1 VTPDGQALVVAGT
14 VALLLG
20 GLGAGALLLAEPAPP
35 PASYEPTEQVPA
47 GVDYVGT
54 LDTTT
59 MRSDPAVENGTRAS
73 LEFQSRV
80 EFYDGP
86 PYPRALALSPP
97 PNASLDPLNA
107 SHVTYFGRGDS
118 PYGARLVV
126 ANWTAAEAVDALQER
141 RGVEF
146 ETETR
151 RGFTIH
157 RSPAGPAVA
166 VLDNGGEGGPVPR
179 QGPQLLAIG
188 NASAVDDAVT
198 VAIDRADPEAE
209 PTTVD
214 GALLRHYRETP
225 DGYVRFAYRFRPSTV
240 PDYPFV
246 GPAVR
251 TVEYVGTGYTV
262 NGSAAGNGPVAGNG
276 TVDRDVTAAR
286 NGTTTPDIR
295 VRVRITSEDADSA
308 DDVRNIMNA
317 GQSFYLFQSS
327 NATLKAELRQVSV
340 DVEGRT
346 VITDYES
353 TPQGLRVLVRGLF
366 RNQPEP
372 QSLAAPE
379 PQSLGTAEPR
389 TAVEPLRGGA

>member
-1 VTPDGQALVVAGT
+1 MPVTPNGQALAVAGT
-14 VALLLG
+14 VTLLLG
-20 GLGAGALLLAEPAPP
+20 GLGAGALLLAEPTPP

-54 LDTTT
+54 LNTTT

-73 LEFQSRV
+73 LRFQSRV

-86 PYPRALALSPP
+86 PYPRSLALSPP
-97 PNASLDPLNA
+97 PNASLDPSNA
-107 SHVTYFGRGDS
+107 SHVTHFGRSDS

-126 ANWTAAEAVDALQER
+126 ANWTAEEAVDALQER
-141 RGVEF
+141 RGIEF

-179 QGPQLLAIG
+179 EGPRLLAIG

-198 VAIDRADPEAE
+198 VAIDRADLEAE

-214 GALLRHYRETP
+214 GELLQRYEETP
-225 DGYVRFAYRFRPSTV
+225 DGYVRFAHRFRPSTV

-251 TVEYVGTGYTV
+251 TVEYVGSGYTL
-262 NGSAAGNGPVAGNG
+262 NRSAAEN
-276 TVDRDVTAAR
+276 R
-286 NGTTTPDIR
+286 TTTPDIR
-295 VRVRITSEDADSA
+295 VRIRITSEDADSA
-308 DDVRNIMNA
+308 DDVRNIMSA

-327 NATLKAELRQVSV
+327 NATLKAELRQVST

-353 TPQGLRVLVRGLF
+353 TPRGLRVLVRGLF
-366 RNQPEP
+366 ENQPEP
-372 QSLAAPE
+372 QSLTPPDGGDARSMP
-379 PQSLGTAEPR
+379 PR
-389 TAVEPLRGGA
+389 DGARPGVGA

>member
-1 VTPDGQALVVAGT
+1 VTPNGQALAVAGT
-14 VALLLG
+14 VTLLLG
-20 GLGAGALLLAEPAPP
+20 GLGAGALLLAEPTPP

-54 LDTTT
+54 LNTTT

-73 LEFQSRV
+73 LRFQSRV

-86 PYPRALALSPP
+86 PYPRSLALSPP
-97 PNASLDPLNA
+97 PNASLDPSNA
-107 SHVTYFGRGDS
+107 SHVTHFGRSDS

-126 ANWTAAEAVDALQER
+126 ANWTAEEAVDALQER
-141 RGVEF
+141 RGIEF

-179 QGPQLLAIG
+179 EGPRLLAIG

-198 VAIDRADPEAE
+198 VAIDRADLEAE

-214 GALLRHYRETP
+214 GELLQRYEETP
-225 DGYVRFAYRFRPSTV
+225 DGYVRFAHRFRPSTV

-251 TVEYVGTGYTV
+251 TVEYVGSGYTL
-262 NGSAAGNGPVAGNG
+262 NRSAAEN
-276 TVDRDVTAAR
+276 R
-286 NGTTTPDIR
+286 TTTPDIR
-295 VRVRITSEDADSA
+295 VRIRITSEDADSA
-308 DDVRNIMNA
+308 DDVRNIMSA

-340 DVEGRT
+340 GVAGRT
-346 VITDYES
+346 VVTDYES
-353 TPQGLRVLVRGLF
+353 TPRGLRVLVRGLF
-366 RNQPEP
+366 ENQPEP
-372 QSLAAPE
+372 QSLTPPDGGDARSMP
-379 PQSLGTAEPR
+379 PR
-389 TAVEPLRGGA
+389 DGARPGVGA

>member
-1 VTPDGQALVVAGT
+1 MTPNGQALAVAGT
-14 VALLLG
+14 VTLLLG
-20 GLGAGALLLAEPAPP
+20 GLGAGALLLAEPTPP

-54 LDTTT
+54 LNTTT

-73 LEFQSRV
+73 LRFQSRV

-86 PYPRALALSPP
+86 PYPRSLALSPP
-97 PNASLDPLNA
+97 PNASLDPSNA
-107 SHVTYFGRGDS
+107 SHVTHFGRSDS

-126 ANWTAAEAVDALQER
+126 ANWTAEEAVDALQER
-141 RGVEF
+141 RGIEF

-179 QGPQLLAIG
+179 EGPRLLAIG

-198 VAIDRADPEAE
+198 VAIDRADLEAE

-214 GALLRHYRETP
+214 GELLQRYEETP
-225 DGYVRFAYRFRPSTV
+225 DGYVRFAHRFRPSTV

-251 TVEYVGTGYTV
+251 TVEYVGSGYTL
-262 NGSAAGNGPVAGNG
+262 NRSAAEN
-276 TVDRDVTAAR
+276 R
-286 NGTTTPDIR
+286 TTTPDIR
-295 VRVRITSEDADSA
+295 VRIRITSEDADSA
-308 DDVRNIMNA
+308 DDVRNIMSA

-327 NATLKAELRQVSV
+327 NATLKAELRQVST

-353 TPQGLRVLVRGLF
+353 TPRGLRVLVRGLF
-366 RNQPEP
+366 ENQPEP
-372 QSLAAPE
+372 QSLTPPDGGDARSMP
-379 PQSLGTAEPR
+379 PR
-389 TAVEPLRGGA
+389 DGARPGVGA

>member
-1 VTPDGQALVVAGT
+1 VTPNGQALAVAGT
-14 VALLLG
+14 VTLLLG
-20 GLGAGALLLAEPAPP
+20 GLGAGALLLAEPTPP

-54 LDTTT
+54 LNTTT

-73 LEFQSRV
+73 LRFQSRV

-86 PYPRALALSPP
+86 PYPRSLALSPP
-97 PNASLDPLNA
+97 PNASLDPSNA
-107 SHVTYFGRGDS
+107 SHVTHFGRSDS

-126 ANWTAAEAVDALQER
+126 ANWTAEEAVDALQER
-141 RGVEF
+141 RGIEF

-179 QGPQLLAIG
+179 EGPRLLAIG

-198 VAIDRADPEAE
+198 VAIDRADLEAE

-214 GALLRHYRETP
+214 GELLQRYEETP
-225 DGYVRFAYRFRPSTV
+225 DGYVRFAHRFRPSTV

-251 TVEYVGTGYTV
+251 TVEYVGSGYTL
-262 NGSAAGNGPVAGNG
+262 NRSAAEN
-276 TVDRDVTAAR
+276 R
-286 NGTTTPDIR
+286 TTTPDIR
-295 VRVRITSEDADSA
+295 VRIRITSEDADSA
-308 DDVRNIMNA
+308 DDVRNIMSA

-327 NATLKAELRQVSV
+327 NATLKAELRQVST

-353 TPQGLRVLVRGLF
+353 TPRGLRVLVRGLF
-366 RNQPEP
+366 ENQPEP
-372 QSLAAPE
+372 QSLTPPDGGDARSMP
-379 PQSLGTAEPR
+379 PR
-389 TAVEPLRGGA
+389 DGARPGVGA

>member
-1 VTPDGQALVVAGT
+1 MTPDGQALAVAGT
-14 VALLLG
+14 VTLLLG
-20 GLGAGALLLAEPAPP
+20 GLGAGALLLTEPAPP

-54 LDTTT
+54 LNTTT
-59 MRSDPAVENGTRAS
+59 MRSDTAVENGTQAS
-73 LEFQSRV
+73 LGFQSRV

-97 PNASLDPLNA
+97 PNASLDPSNA
-107 SHVTYFGRGDS
+107 SHVTYFGRADS

-126 ANWTAAEAVDALQER
+126 ANWSAETAVDALGER
-141 RGVEF
+141 RGIEF

-157 RSPAGPAVA
+157 RSDAGPAVA

-179 QGPQLLAIG
+179 EGPRLLAIG

-209 PTTVD
+209 PTTVNGD
-214 GALLRHYRETP
+214 LLQRYREVP

-251 TVEYVGTGYTV
+251 TVEYVGSGYTL
-262 NGSAAGNGPVAGNG
+262 NRTDAGNG
-276 TVDRDVTAAR
+276 TDSGTGTA
-286 NGTTTPDIR
+286 TPDIR
-295 VRVRITSEDADSA
+295 VRIRITSEDADSA
-308 DDVRNIMNA
+308 DDVRNVMNA

-327 NATLKAELRQVSV
+327 NAALKTEVQQVTV
-340 DVEGRT
+340 DVDGRT
-346 VITDYES
+346 VTTDYES
-353 TPQGLRVLVRGLF
+353 TPRGLRILVRGLF
-366 RNQPEP
+366 ENQPEP
-372 QSLAAPE
+372 QSLATPGGTGAR
-379 PQSLGTAEPR
+379 SLPPR
-389 TAVEPLRGGA
+389 EGAGPGVDT

>member
-1 VTPDGQALVVAGT
+1 MTPNGQALAVAGT
-14 VALLLG
+14 VTLLLG
-20 GLGAGALLLAEPAPP
+20 GLGAGALLLTEPAPA

-47 GVDYVGT
+47 DVDYVGS
-54 LDTTT
+54 LNTTT
-59 MRSDPAVENGTRAS
+59 MRSDPAVENGTRSS
-73 LEFQSRV
+73 LGFQSRV
-80 EFYDGP
+80 EFYGGP
-86 PYPRALALSPP
+86 PYLRALALSPP
-97 PNASLDPLNA
+97 PNASLDPGNA
-107 SHVTYFGRGDS
+107 SHITYFGRADS

-126 ANWTAAEAVDALQER
+126 ADWTAEEAVDALQER
-141 RGVEF
+141 RGIEF

-166 VLDNGGEGGPVPR
+166 VLDNGAEGGPVPR
-179 QGPQLLAIG
+179 EGPRLLAIG

-214 GALLRHYRETP
+214 GELLQRYDETP

-251 TVEYVGTGYTV
+251 TVEYVGSGYTL
-262 NGSAAGNGPVAGNG
+262 NRTVAGNG
-276 TVDRDVTAAR
+276 TDSGNATA
-286 NGTTTPDIR
+286 TPDIR
-295 VRVRITSEDADSA
+295 VRIRIASEDADSA

-327 NATLKAELRQVSV
+327 NATLKTELRQVTV

-346 VITDYES
+346 VVTDYES
-353 TPQGLRVLVRGLF
+353 TPRGLRVLVRGLF
-366 RNQPEP
+366 ENQPEP
-372 QSLAAPE
+372 QSLAPPDGSDARSMPPKE
-379 PQSLGTAEPR
+379 GVQG
-389 TAVEPLRGGA
+389 VGA

>member
-1 VTPDGQALVVAGT
+1 MTPDGQALAVAGT
-14 VALLLG
+14 VTLVLG
-20 GLGAGALLLAEPAPP
+20 GLGAGALLLAEPTPA
-35 PASYEPTEQVPA
+35 PASYEPTKQVPA

-54 LDTTT
+54 LNTTT

-73 LEFQSRV
+73 LRFQTRV
-80 EFYDGP
+80 QFYDGP
-86 PYPRALALSPP
+86 PYPRTLALSPP
-97 PNASLDPLNA
+97 PNASLDPDNA

-126 ANWTAAEAVDALQER
+126 ANWTAEEAVDALRQR

-151 RGFTIH
+151 RGFIIY

-166 VLDNGGEGGPVPR
+166 ILDNGGEGGPVPR
-179 QGPQLLAIG
+179 EGPRLLAIG

-198 VAIDRADPEAE
+198 VAIDRADPETE

-214 GALLRHYRETP
+214 GELLRRYRETP

-251 TVEYVGTGYTV
+251 TVEYVGTGYTLNRSAAG
-262 NGSAAGNGPVAGNG
+262 NGSAAGNE
-276 TVDRDVTAAR
+276 TA
-286 NGTTTPDIR
+286 TPDIR
-295 VRVRITSEDADSA
+295 VRIRITSEDADSA
-308 DDVRNIMNA
+308 DDVRNIMSA

-327 NATLKAELRQVSV
+327 NATLKAELRQVGI

-346 VITDYES
+346 VVTEYGA
-353 TPQGLRVLVRGLF
+353 TPRGLRVLVRGLF
-366 RNQPEP
+366 ENQPEP
-372 QSLAAPE
+372 RSLARAD
-379 PQSLGTAEPR
+379 PR
-389 TAVEPLRGGA
+389 TDAEPLRGTA